1 MNFRGY
7 LLPNLVLFLVIVFA
21 WFNIDLISKRFSINI
36 NPSSGAAQAT
46 PIFVMQNGKQDY
58 YQDNYLN
65 YRINYTEFTLYQ
77 ENKFNMLNPYLQ
89 GYNPQAQ
96 LTNQVRADKLDSAD
110 GNNLIFAGAPAT
122 IIMTTEESL
131 INGSAPKIYYDVK
144 AEEVLLADKAQI
156 TYIRGSI
163 KEGIK
168 AGVKDTTKESP
179 SNNEQRDAKGVLST
193 ADSEPYTINSKANT
207 IKIKQQIATFNGQ
220 ADIIYKKEGQQLQ
233 ILRAQAKQVV
243 HDASK
248 NNLKFNGAVNIVHR
262 QGRSQG
268 YRQRQKQQQEE
279 VLTAKASQA
288 EYNTKNN
295 NLALRGNVEIVHN
308 KDGKLV
314 QASGDSGDYAED
326 SLILRGNVRIKD
338 GSRSAKGEQVSY
350 DVTSGEWN
358 LVGKSSNEIDDSDK
372 SEDAVPLDDK
382 IEIIIPK

>member
-21 WFNIDLISKRFSINI
+21 WFNIDLISKRFSISTNAD
-36 NPSSGAAQAT
+36 SGEAQAT
-46 PIFVMQNGKQDY
+46 PLFVMQNGKQDY

-77 ENKFNMLNPYLQ
+77 KNKFNMLKPYLQ

-96 LTNQVRADKLDSAD
+96 LINQVRADKLDSDD

-122 IIMTTEESL
+122 IIMTTEDSL
-131 INGSAPKIYYDVK
+131 TNGSAPKIYYDVK
-144 AEEVLLADKAQI
+144 AQEMLLADKAQI
-156 TYIRGSI
+156 TYIRGIVKAGI

-168 AGVKDTTKESP
+168 KSSA
-179 SNNEQRDAKGVLST
+179 NNEQRDAKGVLGA

-207 IKIKQQIATFNGQ
+207 ITINQQLATFNGQ

-243 HDASK
+243 HDASN
-248 NNLKFNGAVNIVHR
+248 NNLRFNGAVNIVHT
-262 QGRSQG
+262 Q
-268 YRQRQKQQQEE
+268 RQRQQPQE

-288 EYNTKNN
+288 EYNTESNK
-295 NLALRGNVEIVHN
+295 LALRGNVEIVHN

-326 SLILRGNVRIKD
+326 SLILSGNVRIKD
-338 GSRSAKGEQVSY
+338 GSSSATADKAFY
-350 DVTSGEWN
+350 DVTSGEWT
-358 LVGKSSNEIDDSDK
+358 LAGKSSNEASDSDK
-372 SEDAVPLDDK
+372 SDDAVPLDDK
-382 IEIIIPK
+382 IEIIVPK

>member
-21 WFNIDLISKRFSINI
+21 WFNVDLISKYFSINI
-36 NPSSGAAQAT
+36 NPSSGAAQTT

-89 GYNPQAQ
+89 EYNPQEQ
-96 LTNQVRADKLDSAD
+96 LINQVRADKLNSAD
-110 GNNLIFAGAPAT
+110 GNNLIFAGTPAT
-122 IIMTTEESL
+122 IIMTTEGSL
-131 INGSAPKIYYDVK
+131 TNGSAPKIYYDVK
-144 AEEVLLADKAQI
+144 AQEVLLADKAQI
-156 TYIRGSI
+156 TYIRGDTTNI
-163 KEGIK
+163 IG
-168 AGVKDTTKESP
+168 GTTKESP

-193 ADSEPYTINSKANT
+193 ADSEPYSINSKANT
-207 IKIKQQIATFNGQ
+207 ITIKQQIATFNGE

-262 QGRSQG
+262 QWHS
-268 YRQRQKQQQEE
+268 QRQKQQQE
-279 VLTAKASQA
+279 VLTAKANQA

-308 KDGKLV
+308 KDGRLV
-314 QASGDSGDYAED
+314 QASGDSGDYAEN

-338 GSRSAKGEQVSY
+338 GSSSAEGEQVSY

-372 SEDAVPLDDK
+372 SDGTVPLDDK

>member
-21 WFNIDLISKRFSINI
+21 WFNIDLISKRFSISFNA
-36 NPSSGAAQAT
+36 PLDTAQAT
-46 PIFVMQNGKQDY
+46 PTFVMQNGKQDY
-58 YQDNYLN
+58 YQDDYLN

-89 GYNPQAQ
+89 EYNPQAQ
-96 LTNQVRADKLDSAD
+96 LINQINADKLNSAD
-110 GNNLIFAGAPAT
+110 GNNLIFAGTPAT

-131 INGSAPKIYYDVK
+131 TNGSAPKIYYDVK
-144 AEEVLLADKAQI
+144 AQEVLLADKAQI

-207 IKIKQQIATFNGQ
+207 ITINQQIATFNGQ

-248 NNLKFNGAVNIVHR
+248 DYLRFNGAVNIVHR
-262 QGRSQG
+262 QWHS
-268 YRQRQKQQQEE
+268 QRQKQEE

-308 KDGKLV
+308 KDGRLV
-314 QASGDSGDYAED
+314 QASGDSGDYAEN

-338 GSRSAKGEQVSY
+338 GSRSAKGDKAFY

-358 LVGKSSNEIDDSDK
+358 LVGKSSNEAGDSDK